1 MPQIL
6 KDGLRQ
12 AIISSATEEF
22 LNNGYENASMR
33 NIARKANMTVGNI
46 YRYFDSKEDIHRH
59 IVAETLD
66 EINSLLKTLTSNSV
80 SMETR
85 VFTLKANIDDLKEL
99 MNKFSERLV
108 EIYIKHSDEFN
119 ILMMHSEL
127 SEELTNW
134 FSMAIR
140 SLIEQHYLVP
150 GYKTDRDILSHAY
163 ASSIFTGVK
172 EIFKNSSYDDKDI
185 LIRIVKTYLNSYVVM
200 LDNDIKRVSV

>member
-12 AIISSATEEF
+12 AILSSATEEF

-33 NIARKANMTVGNI
+33 NIARKADMTVGNI

-66 EINSLLKTLTSNSV
+66 EINKLLKTLTSNSV

-85 VFTLKANIDDLKEL
+85 VFTLKANIDDLKDL

-108 EIYIKHSDEFN
+108 EIYVNHSDEFN

-140 SLIEQHYLVP
+140 SLIEQHYLIP

-163 ASSIFTGVK
+163 ASSIFTGIK
-172 EIFKNSSYDDKDI
+172 EIFKNTSYDDKDI